1 MTGVM
6 PVTLE
11 TRLLHALQL
20 ADAIRA
26 TAASASSSK
35 APQEQVACDKRPLER
50 IWAAPPIGENDHERL
65 RLGLRPSRG
74 PYVAADAITDKGWFT
89 ISLRRCWGWTEA
101 VMSLGSIAGCFPWL
115 ADDELALEAA
125 SAAWRS
131 GTRPGTMHEEL
142 LLERALVALSAAVA
156 ASKDQGRLVAA
167 PLLAPGAGN
176 QEHEWWQHL
185 VRLVPEPQMVEA
197 GREIGEAVFRAL
209 KEGKPDGKFT
219 LEEHEEMSF
228 TRKHWRVR
236 EHLAEHLQV
245 RTFDSLLSVVY
256 VPPAM

>member
-1 MTGVM
+1 MAGVM
-6 PVTLE
+6 LVTLE

-26 TAASASSSK
+26 TAASVSSSK
-35 APQEQVACDKRPLER
+35 APQEQVACAKRLLER
-50 IWAAPPIGENDHERL
+50 IWAAPPIGENDHESL
-65 RLGLRPSRG
+65 RQGLRPSRG

-89 ISLRRCWGWTEA
+89 ISPRRCWGWTEA
-101 VMSLGSIAGCFPWL
+101 VMSLGSIAGRFPWL

-156 ASKDQGRLVAA
+156 ASKDQGRLLVA

-176 QEHEWWQHL
+176 QEHESWQH
-185 VRLVPEPQMVEA
+185 LVPEPQRVEV
-197 GREIGEAVFRAL
+197 GREIGEAVFRDL
-209 KEGKPDGKFT
+209 KEGKSDGKLT

-228 TRKHWRVR
+228 CRKHWRVR

-245 RTFDSLLSVVY
+245 RTFGSLLSVVY
-256 VPPAM
+256 APPAM